1 MFLFFIWLGGYLM
14 ALAKKDTAPAAKK
27 DTAPV
32 AKKDTAPVAKKDV
45 PVPAA
50 PVAKKD
56 VPVPAA
62 PVAAKK
68 DVPVAKIPAATT
80 ALSTTKPAS
89 DDEDEEEEEDEDAGV
104 GSVGSLMELIMDSV
118 DYDNYRTSFMRVT
131 VISCNEDEDDYVV
144 GSYVGS
150 DLMKWSVSSS
160 YLISPRGP
168 EMFRVFSVM
177 EDVDV
182 FDENDGNWWGAT
194 IISENAGQYS
204 VIWKASFDGLSSI
217 STVPKR
223 FVRSATKVFKNDYG
237 KKRGRVDCDQLVAEA
252 KKKQSV

>member
-1 MFLFFIWLGGYLM
+1 MFLFFIWLGVM
-14 ALAKKDTAPAAKK
+14 AQAKKDTAPATKKDTAPAAKK
-27 DTAPV
+27 DTPAV
-32 AKKDTAPVAKKDV
+32 AKKDIPV
-45 PVPAA
+45 
-50 PVAKKD
+50 
-56 VPVPAA
+56 A

-68 DVPVAKIPAATT
+68 DVLVAKIPVATT
-80 ALSTTKPAS
+80 APATKDVPTKPAS
-89 DDEDEEEEEDEDAGV
+89 DEDEEEDEEDEEDEDEDTGV

-131 VISCNEDEDDYVV
+131 IISRNEDEDDYVV
-144 GSYVGS
+144 GSYVGN
-150 DLMKWSVSSS
+150 DLKKWSVSSS
-160 YLISPRGP
+160 YLINPRGP
-168 EMFRVFSVM
+168 EMVRVFSVM

-223 FVRSATKVFKNDYG
+223 FVRSATKVSKNDYG
-237 KKRGRVDCDQLVAEA
+237 KKRARVDCDQLVAEA